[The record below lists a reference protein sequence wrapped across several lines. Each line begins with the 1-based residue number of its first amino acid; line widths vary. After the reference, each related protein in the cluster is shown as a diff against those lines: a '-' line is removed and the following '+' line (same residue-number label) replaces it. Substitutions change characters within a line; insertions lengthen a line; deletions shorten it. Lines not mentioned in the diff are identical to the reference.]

1 MHFYKK
7 HPIVRKAFKN
17 INSQIPHNA
26 IGIRGRLY
34 SISSLNDKNIFNHPG
49 GNALIKINE
58 GTDITNLFET
68 HHLNIKLAEHYL
80 EKLPHIGFYEQRV
93 KYDFTLYN
101 KLRKVVLS
109 YFQRQK
115 DRQMNNFT
123 KYSLY
128 GYIVL
133 TLIFHSLLLNESK
146 YSFKYIILC
155 ILSSINNA
163 ICGSFGHNG
172 IHNLSLSSL
181 LLDWNGLSSIEW
193 LLEHVHS
200 HHMYTNTEYDHDAIS
215 LRPFLNWIPNNN
227 SSLFAEKG
235 KHLIYLIGELV
246 IAIQGN
252 LVHRCR
258 WKLLFKKEYPM
269 FLRLS
274 PFVFICRILSHII
287 FQGFKFGIITLV
299 ISLMIASYYFSYLA
313 HLNHGYSESNIINKN
328 NKNKY
333 YNDFVIEQLK
343 HTNDINIDSKLSHLF
358 LMLDRQTIHHLF
370 PSIDHCHLKK
380 VKEIL
385 INYINHKEHTVI
397 NINSYSLIELNN
409 KVNQTLNNLSKK
421 IN

>member
-7 HPIVRKAFKN
+7 HPIVRKALED

-34 SISSLNDKNIFNHPG
+34 SISSLNDKNVFNHPG

-68 HHLNIKLAEHYL
+68 HHLNITLAEQYL
-80 EKLPHIGFYEQRV
+80 QKLPHIGFYEQYV
-93 KYDFTLYN
+93 KYDFTMYD
-101 KLRKVVLS
+101 KLRKIVFNNFNTRKS
-109 YFQRQK
+109 RK
-115 DRQMNNFT
+115 MNNFT

-128 GYIVL
+128 SYVVL
-133 TLIFHSLLLNESK
+133 TLFFHYLLLCESK
-146 YSFKYIILC
+146 YSLKYIILC
-155 ILSSINNA
+155 ILSSICNT

-172 IHNLSLSSL
+172 VHNLSLSSL

-193 LLEHVHS
+193 LLEHAHS

-215 LRPFLNWIPNNN
+215 LRPFLNWIPSNN
-227 SSLFAEKG
+227 SSFFAEKG

-246 IAIQGN
+246 VAIQGN

-274 PFVFICRILSHII
+274 PFVFISRILSHII
-287 FQGFKFGIITLV
+287 YQGFKFGSITLV
-299 ISLMIASYYFSYLA
+299 ICLMIASYYFSYLA
-313 HLNHGYSESNIINKN
+313 HLNHGYSESNESNES
-328 NKNKY
+328 
-333 YNDFVIEQLK
+333 NDFVLEQLK

-385 INYINHKEHTVI
+385 IKYIQETENSKI
-397 NINSYSLIELNN
+397 SINSDSLIELNN
-409 KVNQTLNNLSKK
+409 KVNQTLNDLSKK
-421 IN
+421 INKKEN

>member
-7 HPIVRKAFKN
+7 HPIVRKALQD
-17 INSQIPHNA
+17 INYNIPHNA
-26 IGIRGRLY
+26 VGIRGRLY
-34 SISSLNDKNIFNHPG
+34 SISNLNDKNIFNHPG

-68 HHLNIKLAEHYL
+68 HHLNIRLAEQYL
-80 EKLPHIGFYEQRV
+80 KKLPHIGFYEQSV
-93 KYDFTLYN
+93 KYDFTLYDR
-101 KLRKVVLS
+101 LRKIIFS
-109 YFQRQK
+109 YFPRQK
-115 DRQMNNFT
+115 DRKMDNFT
-123 KYSLY
+123 KYSLCSY
-128 GYIVL
+128 VTL
-133 TLIFHSLLLNESK
+133 TFICHILLLCESK
-146 YSFKYIILC
+146 CSFNYIILC

-215 LRPFLNWIPNNN
+215 LRPFLNWIPSNN

-252 LVHRCR
+252 LIHRCR

-274 PFVFICRILSHII
+274 PFVFIGRILSHII
-287 FQGFKFGIITLV
+287 FQGFKFGSITLV
-299 ISLMIASYYFSYLA
+299 ICLMIASYYFSYLA
-313 HLNHGYSESNIINKN
+313 HLNHGYPESNIINEN
-328 NKNKY
+328 NKS
-333 YNDFVIEQLK
+333 NDFVIEQLK

-385 INYINHKEHTVI
+385 IKYIKHKEHQIV
-397 NINSYSLIELNN
+397 NINSNSLIELNN
-409 KVNQTLNNLSKK
+409 NVNKTLNNLSKNK
-421 IN
+421 